1 MSDPSAR
8 DFDPTSGRPSGAAPG
23 VSDSVKDPAPPV
35 TPPTDATATPADA
48 AAGAEPT
55 AVRIDLEK
63 GIEDGLRK
71 LAEEAQH
78 WLKRG
83 QHTRVRIKFRGREL
97 VTLPLSVLIAAEAA
111 TLPFAGILRIL
122 AVNVVGKAF
131 LDVELINDA
140 DAVITRGKEL
150 LLEGELDE
158 ALAEFQRALAM
169 DPRHANAHLNLGIA
183 QKLKG
188 DRDSARDAFEKAV
201 ALDPTGDTGRE
212 GRIQLEKLK
221 PRAKGI

>member
-1 MSDPSAR
+1 MSDPT
-8 DFDPTSGRPSGAAPG
+8 PTPEPT
-23 VSDSVKDPAPPV
+23 PAPAP
-35 TPPTDATATPADA
+35 TPADA
-48 AAGAEPT
+48 TPTPDSAAANSADTGPT

-63 GIEDGLRK
+63 GIEEGMRK
-71 LAEEAQH
+71 LAIEAQH

-97 VTLPLSVLIAAEAA
+97 VTLPLTVLLAAEAA
-111 TLPFAGILRIL
+111 TLPFTGLLRIL

-169 DPRHANAHLNLGIA
+169 DTRHAAAHLNLGIA
-183 QKLKG
+183 FKLKG
-188 DRDSARDAFEKAV
+188 EREAARESFEKCV

-212 GRIQLEKLK
+212 ARVQLEKLK